1 MNFDHQQ
8 DNTEGLLKTIIAILG
23 TVLIAGA
30 IITLAL
36 AVVTAADVGLP
47 PPWQVGLL
55 ALAAFLGFFGDRK
68 PV

>member
-1 MNFDHQQ
+1 M
-8 DNTEGLLKTIIAILG
+8 KK
-23 TVLIAGA
+23 LISNIWNAPASTSAGA
-30 IITLAL
+30 ICAAL

>member
-36 AVVTAADVGLP
+36 LSAGCGIT
-47 PPWQVGLL
+47 
-55 ALAAFLGFFGDRK
+55 LGIDPSGNVEITIPYETFK
-68 PV
+68 